1 MNERA
6 TGGVRAGESISNGV
20 LGQLPADQLH
30 RMASYLERVNL
41 PKGKVLYDYGDVP
54 RYGYFL
60 VSGMAFV
67 LAATEDGDL
76 IQIATVARDGFAGLP
91 IVLNTPAASQVVMHL
106 SGEGYRVRA
115 DALQREFQQCGAF
128 HALALEQL
136 DRLVNESAC
145 AALCHRYHS
154 VRQRF
159 CRWLLMV
166 RDGTGLDTVEITQEH
181 VAEMLA
187 VPRSAISSTASWL
200 QDRGLI
206 RQRHGRIQIF
216 KPHGLE
222 ALTCECYR
230 MLSRAGNAHLP
241 PIGATM
247 RDGPHRDVAPSSSPV
262 TTPAADPTRSSHRR

>member
-1 MNERA
+1 M
-6 TGGVRAGESISNGV
+6 S
-20 LGQLPADQLH
+20 
-30 RMASYLERVNL
+30 SYLERVDL

-91 IVLNTPAASQVVMHL
+91 IILNTPAASQVVMHL
-106 SGEGYRVRA
+106 SGEGYRARA

-166 RDGTGLDTVEITQEH
+166 RDGTGLDTVEIAQEH
-181 VAEMLA
+181 IAEMLA
-187 VPRSAISSTASWL
+187 VPRSAISSTGAWL

-216 KPHGLE
+216 KLLGLE

-230 MLSRAGNAHLP
+230 MLSRVGNANLP

-247 RDGPHRDVAPSSSPV
+247 RNGPHRDVPPSTGPV
-262 TTPAADPTRSSHRR
+262 ATPAADTSRSPHRR

>member
-1 MNERA
+1 MGDA
-6 TGGVRAGESISNGV
+6 IKNGV
-20 LGQLPADQLH
+20 LARLPAEEWH
-30 RMASYLERVNL
+30 RLLSYVDRVAL

-76 IQIATVARDGFAGLP
+76 IQIATVAHDGFAGLP
-91 IVLNTPAASQVVMHL
+91 IVLNTSAASQVVMHL
-106 SGEGYRVRA
+106 SGDGYRVRA
-115 DALQREFQQCGAF
+115 DALQREFRKCGAF

-136 DRLVNESAC
+136 DRLVTESAC

-181 VAEMLA
+181 IAEMLA
-187 VPRSAISSTASWL
+187 VPRSAISSTAAWL
-200 QDRGLI
+200 QDRGFI
-206 RQRHGRIQIF
+206 RQRHGRIQIV
-216 KPHGLE
+216 KPRGLE

-230 MLSRAGNAHLP
+230 MLSRAGSGLP
-241 PIGATM
+241 PTPVTV
-247 RDGPHRDVAPSSSPV
+247 RDQSPRGVAPPRNPV
-262 TTPAADPTRSSHRR
+262 TTLAPDTTRTSHHR